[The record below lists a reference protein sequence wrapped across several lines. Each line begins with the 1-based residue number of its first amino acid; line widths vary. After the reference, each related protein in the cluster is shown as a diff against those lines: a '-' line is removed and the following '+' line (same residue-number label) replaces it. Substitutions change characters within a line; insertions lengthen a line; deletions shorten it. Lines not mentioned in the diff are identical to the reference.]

1 MLREDLFQSY
11 RKGVLAFCRVK
22 IWNQD
27 IYYSPGALG
36 FILREVD
43 IKLKEFFEIEGQ
55 CTLAHS
61 LCCLALALILGLAL
75 ICFVNPREVLVYVR
89 LREELV
95 VAFCF
100 DERFDMWLVI

>member
-11 RKGVLAFCRVK
+11 IKGVLAFCRVK

-27 IYYSPGALG
+27 IYYSPGALR

-75 ICFVNPREVLVYVR
+75 ICLIDRSEVVVYV
-89 LREELV
+89 
-95 VAFCF
+95 
-100 DERFDMWLVI
+100 WLS